1 MIVDYFFVGIFGLYL
16 ILESIR
22 KFDKNESINSY
33 AIGNKTFSTFALA
46 STITATWVSGSG
58 FVLDLE
64 EFHRDGF
71 KYLFVSCGMCLNLII
86 TAYYLV
92 PRMKDFLGKTSVASI
107 IGNEYGEVVRN
118 ITAILGTLTSCGGI
132 AIQFKIMG
140 NVIYYLIWGV
150 EEPTGLNLY
159 FSITI
164 GALITTFYTY
174 SGGIRSVVRTD
185 IVQTICFSVAL
196 IIAAAVFDTKIN
208 ITNAYSHIS
217 TEAIKKF
224 TPASLL
230 NLTGSEL
237 LDQFLLLGYFLI
249 PGLKPQVIQRVSMGK
264 DIYQIQKSYFFGG
277 IALFIVLFLSCWIS
291 FLIFISNPEVT
302 GKDLLPFL
310 INNYQ
315 IPGTKAILII
325 GIIAMCMSTADSN
338 LNISAVLLANDLWL
352 SKKFSA
358 TQKIFKAR
366 TFTLSIGFCSLL
378 LAFKETSLLKLI
390 LLSASFYL
398 PIISSPLLG
407 LIFKLKTTNR
417 VCLGTM
423 IICLSFVIIFKF
435 IFPIDIDVNFI
446 GMVLN
451 AILLITG
458 HYVVE
463 KWELLKCFGIR
474 SKLNK

>member
-1 MIVDYFFVGIFGLYL
+1 MIVDYILIGIFGLYL
-16 ILESIR
+16 IIESIK

-33 AIGNKTFSTFALA
+33 AIGNKTFSTFALS
-46 STITATWVSGSG
+46 STIIATWVSGSG

-64 EFHRDGF
+64 EFHREGF
-71 KYLFVSCGMCLNLII
+71 KYLLVSCGMCLNLII

-107 IGNEYGEVVRN
+107 VGNEYGEIARN
-118 ITAILGTLTSCGGI
+118 LTAILGMLTSCGGI

-150 EEPTGLNLY
+150 EEPTGLKLY

-164 GALITTFYTY
+164 GAIITTFYTC

-185 IVQTICFSVAL
+185 IIQTICFSVAL
-196 IIAAAVFDTKIN
+196 IIAATIFDTKIN
-208 ITNAYSHIS
+208 ISNAYSYIS
-217 TEAIKKF
+217 DEAIKRF
-224 TPASLL
+224 TPSSLL
-230 NLTGSEL
+230 TLTNNEL

-249 PGLKPQVIQRVSMGK
+249 PGLKPQVIQRISMGK
-264 DIYQIQKSYFFGG
+264 NIDQVKKSYFIGG
-277 IALFIVLFLSCWIS
+277 IILFIVLFLSCWIS
-291 FLIFISNPEVT
+291 FLMFISSPEIT

-310 INNYQ
+310 INSYQ

-338 LNISAVLLANDLWL
+338 LNIGAVLLANDLWL
-352 SKKFSA
+352 FKKYSSI
-358 TQKIFKAR
+358 QKIFCAR
-366 TFTLSIGFCSLL
+366 YITLLIGLCSTL

-398 PIISSPLLG
+398 PIISPPLLG

-417 VCLGTM
+417 VCVGTM
-423 IICLSFVIIFKF
+423 IICLLFVIISKF
-435 IFPIDIDVNFI
+435 IFSIDINFI
-446 GMVLN
+446 GMTLN
-451 AILLITG
+451 AILLIVG
-458 HYVVE
+458 HYVIE
-463 KWELLKCFGIR
+463 KWELLKCFGIT
-474 SKLNK
+474 SKLERK